1 MSAPETTLWEG
12 RPSWWT
18 VWPTLAI
25 ADLLLL
31 LALALWWTGRGEF
44 SLWAA
49 AGAAPFYLLAALKRA
64 SALYRVTDQRVSAR
78 LGVVAR
84 RVDEVE
90 VGDIR
95 NITLTQ
101 SFFERLVG
109 TGTVGVSTA
118 AGDGVEVVLY
128 GVPDAEA
135 VKEAVRKARLAGPGE
150 GSDGG

>member
-1 MSAPETTLWEG
+1 MSAPEKTLWQG

-25 ADLLLL
+25 ADLLLV
-31 LALALWWTGRGEF
+31 LAGALWWTGRGEF
-44 SLWAA
+44 GLWAA
-49 AGAAPFYLLAALKRA
+49 AGAVPFYLLAALKRA
-64 SALYRVTDQRVSAR
+64 GALYTVTDQRVSAR

-90 VGDIR
+90 ARDIR

-135 VKEAVRKARLAGPGE
+135 VKEAVRRARGGH
-150 GSDGG
+150 DGG